1 MRKLLL
7 TSFISFA
14 LLSSPLFAHEGLISV
29 KSVHDVKVT
38 ADRLEEV
45 LNAKGMKVFTRIN
58 HAAGAKSVG
67 KDLRPTELVIFGNP
81 KVGAPLMLCAQSIA
95 IDLPQKALIW
105 EDSAGQVWLSYN
117 DPQYLAARHSMKGC
131 KKILAKVAGALGKF
145 AAKATSE

>member
-14 LLSSPLFAHEGLISV
+14 LLSSPSFAHEGLISV

-81 KVGAPLMLCAQSIA
+81 KVGV
-95 IDLPQKALIW
+95 IDSGKYLHLIHPV
-105 EDSAGQVWLSYN
+105 QLNIVR
-117 DPQYLAARHSMKGC
+117 P
-131 KKILAKVAGALGKF
+131 
-145 AAKATSE
+145 